1 MNSDILYSYYKGFID
16 GANNDVL
23 YLLKSDIT
31 KDKNNGFLTASHYA
45 RLLRMIA
52 KRRKE
57 IKVSEIA

>member
-1 MNSDILYSYYKGFID
+1 MNSDILYSYYKGYIE

-31 KDKNNGFLTASHYA
+31 NDKNNSFLTASHYA
-45 RLLRMIA
+45 KLLRLIA

-57 IKVSEIA
+57 IRVTEVA